1 MAEIGAVENAEQ
13 VRVWNGDSGRHW
25 EAYRERYA
33 AMHRPFTDALLT
45 AAAIRPGQAV
55 LDIGCGC
62 GATSLAAARSAAGG
76 PVLGVDVSETMLA
89 QAREDADRA
98 GLGTV
103 RFVAADAQVHSFA
116 VAGFDL
122 AISRFGVMFFAD
134 PSAAFANIARAL
146 RPGGRLVFVCWQEL
160 ARNEFRNLPLAV
172 LAEHL
177 PVPQVDW
184 SGPGGFSLADPA
196 RIRDLLGGA
205 GFSDVRIEP
214 VVGQMWMGSDIEDVL
229 AYWRDVR
236 TFRSIL
242 AAGDEC
248 TTGAAITSLRESLRP
263 HQTGDG
269 VRLGA
274 AAWLVTA
281 AKPE

>member
-1 MAEIGAVENAEQ
+1 MVGAVENAEQ
-13 VRVWNGDSGRHW
+13 IRAWNGDSGRHW
-25 EAYRERYA
+25 VVHRDRYA
-33 AMHRPFTDALLT
+33 TMHRPFTDALRT
-45 AAAIRPGQAV
+45 AAAIRPGRAV

-62 GATSLAAARSAAGG
+62 GATSLAAARSTAGG
-76 PVLGVDVSETMLA
+76 VVLGVDVSETMLA
-89 QAREDADRA
+89 QAREDADQA

-103 RFVAADAQVHSFA
+103 RFVAADAQVHSFPA
-116 VAGFDL
+116 AAFDL
-122 AISRFGVMFFAD
+122 AVSRFGMMFFAD
-134 PSAAFANIARAL
+134 PSAAFTNIARAL

-177 PVPQVDW
+177 PVPQVDG

-196 RIRDLLGGA
+196 RIRDLLDGA
-205 GFSDVRIEP
+205 GFSNVRIEP
-214 VVGQMWMGSDIEDVL
+214 VAGQMWMGSDIEDVL

-242 AAGDEC
+242 AAGDER
-248 TTGAAITSLRESLRP
+248 TTAAAITGLRESLRP
-263 HQTGDG
+263 HQTDDG